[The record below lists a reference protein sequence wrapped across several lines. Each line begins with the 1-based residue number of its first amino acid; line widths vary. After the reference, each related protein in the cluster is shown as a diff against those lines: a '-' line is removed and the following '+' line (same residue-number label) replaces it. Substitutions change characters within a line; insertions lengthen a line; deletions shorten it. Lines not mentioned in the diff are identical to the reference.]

1 MDFFLVLAL
10 CGLVSSIVAGVFY
23 LTKRTVLPPKT
34 PYDIWFSEAQ
44 KQSAFKLERVKPQS
58 NSRLIS

>member
-23 LTKRTVLPPKT
+23 LTKRSIAPSKT
-34 PYDIWFSEAQ
+34 PYDIWLSEAQ
-44 KQSAFKLERVKPQS
+44 KQSATKIEPVKNRPS
-58 NSRLIS
+58 SRLVS